1 MSAIILAGGGGRRL
15 GMPKP
20 LVELHGR
27 PLISYVLEAALK
39 VAEEIIV
46 VSGRGVSKALRDILP
61 GDVELLEDLE
71 EGYGPLMGLYTGL
84 TAAHKPYALA
94 LPCDSPL
101 LRVEVLR
108 HLLERVEGFDAAIPR
123 WPNGYLEPL
132 HAAYRVE
139 TSLRACR
146 ESLMEGRRE
155 LRAILRHLN
164 RVLYISTEELRALDP
179 QLQTFHN
186 INTPEELE
194 RIEEIIAVG
203 DGDPL

>member
-15 GMPKP
+15 GRPKP
-20 LVELHGR
+20 LVELQGR
-27 PLISYVLEAALK
+27 PLISYAVEAALK
-39 VAEEIIV
+39 VADEIIV
-46 VSGRGVSKALRDILP
+46 VSGREASKALRGILP
-61 GDVELLEDLE
+61 GGVELLEDLE

-84 TAAHKPYALA
+84 TAAHRSYALA

-108 HLLERVEGFDAAIPR
+108 RLLERVEGFDAAIPR

-139 TSLRACR
+139 TSLKACR

-179 QLQTFHN
+179 QLQTFYN
-186 INTPEELE
+186 INTPEELV
-194 RIEEIIAVG
+194 RIEEIMAVR